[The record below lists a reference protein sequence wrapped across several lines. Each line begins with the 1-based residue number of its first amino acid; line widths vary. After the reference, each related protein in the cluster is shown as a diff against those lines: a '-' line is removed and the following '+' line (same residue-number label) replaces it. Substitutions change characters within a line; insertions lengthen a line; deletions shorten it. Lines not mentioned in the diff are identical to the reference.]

1 MIDERDRLF
10 LRRAFAVAR
19 RSREHGNYPFGSIL
33 VGGDGEVLLE
43 AENTVSSDR
52 DCTAHAEVN
61 LMREAGR
68 LFDPVTLSKSV
79 VYASAEP
86 CAMCSGAL
94 FWGGV
99 SRVVFGLNKSRAG
112 EVERARGAGPQLSL
126 ECRAVLA
133 AGDRLI
139 EVEGPALE
147 DEAED
152 VLRGEALSRPPSE
165 GFNVRR

>member
-1 MIDERDRLF
+1 MFDDRDAQF

-19 RSREHGNYPFGSIL
+19 RSRERGNYPFGALL
-33 VGGDGEVLLE
+33 VSGDGEVLME
-43 AENTVSSDR
+43 AENTVVSGE
-52 DCTAHAEVN
+52 DCTGHAEVN

-68 LFDPVTLSKSV
+68 RFDPAILSRSV

-99 SRVVFGLNKSRAG
+99 GRLVYGLSKKRAS
-112 EVERARGAGPQLSL
+112 EVERDKNAGPQLSL
-126 ECRAVLA
+126 GCRTVLA
-133 AGDRLI
+133 AGERPV

-147 DEAED
+147 DEAEM
-152 VLRGEALSRPPSE
+152 VLRE
-165 GFNVRR
+165 G